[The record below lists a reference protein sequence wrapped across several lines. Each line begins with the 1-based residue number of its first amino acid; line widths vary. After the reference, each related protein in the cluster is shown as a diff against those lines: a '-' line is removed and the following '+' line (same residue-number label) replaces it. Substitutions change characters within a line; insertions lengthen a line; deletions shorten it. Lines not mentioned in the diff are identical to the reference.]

1 MNWEII
7 GYIGGLLTTVAA
19 LPQIIKAYKTKSLDD
34 FAWGYLGVL
43 TFGVLLWLVYGI
55 SKMDWVIIS
64 ANIVTF
70 IFSGTLCIMKFA
82 YRK

>member
-7 GYIGGLLTTVAA
+7 GYVGGLLTTIAA
-19 LPQIIKAYKTKSLDD
+19 IPQIIKAIKTKSLDD

-43 TFGVLLWLVYGI
+43 TVGVLLWLFYGI

-70 IFSGTLCIMKFA
+70 ILNGTLCIMKIV